1 MVSISTERTAR
12 AGGPALRR
20 GPSGGGDPFEDF
32 FRDFFGEMPER
43 EYKQQGLGSGVI
55 VDGDG
60 SILTNYHVVENA
72 DKITVSLPDGRKF
85 NGVVKG
91 ADPRSDLAIVK
102 INSKES
108 LPVARLGDS
117 ESVQIGQWS
126 IAIGNP
132 FGFFVDSAEPTL
144 TVGVISA
151 LHRSLPGTARTGR
164 LYADLIQTDAAI
176 NPGNSGGPLVNINGE
191 VIGINVAIFST
202 TGGYQGIG
210 FAIPI
215 NSAKAIIGDLIQG
228 KKILYGWLGVSVQP
242 IVPETANYFGIK
254 GEEGVIVYQVIPDSP
269 ADKAGLKEGDV
280 LLSFAGSRIK
290 NPQDL
295 IVKVASV
302 KVGSEVKAI
311 VLRNGKEEELK
322 VKVGERP
329 SEVKKAPAEKAASW
343 RGIEVE
349 AITDE
354 VMDAYNLRKGEG
366 VIITGIKPESPAA
379 KAGLR
384 IGDVIEAINKVNI
397 AGVDDYSR
405 AVSGAAGDALIR
417 TNRGYVILG
426 GE

>member
-1 MVSISTERTAR
+1 
-12 AGGPALRR
+12 
-20 GPSGGGDPFEDF
+20 
-32 FRDFFGEMPER
+32 
-43 EYKQQGLGSGVI
+43 
-55 VDGDG
+55 
-60 SILTNYHVVENA
+60 
-72 DKITVSLPDGRKF
+72 
-85 NGVVKG
+85 
-91 ADPRSDLAIVK
+91 
-102 INSKES
+102 
-108 LPVARLGDS
+108 
-117 ESVQIGQWS
+117 
-126 IAIGNP
+126 
-132 FGFFVDSAEPTL
+132 
-144 TVGVISA
+144 
-151 LHRSLPGTARTGR
+151 
-164 LYADLIQTDAAI
+164 
-176 NPGNSGGPLVNINGE
+176 
-191 VIGINVAIFST
+191 
-202 TGGYQGIG
+202 
-210 FAIPI
+210 
-215 NSAKAIIGDLIQG
+215 
-228 KKILYGWLGVSVQP
+228 
-242 IVPETANYFGIK
+242 
-254 GEEGVIVYQVIPDSP
+254 
-269 ADKAGLKEGDV
+269 